1 MSIYLETSQFLTLA
15 AELAERKMDVLEHIE
30 GIEKIHVVHDDG
42 DSSYSSNAQYVF
54 TREMSVV
61 CEILN
66 DNGIYQAG
74 VEEIEY
80 D

>member
-1 MSIYLETSQFLTLA
+1 MNIYLETDQFLTLA

-42 DSSYSSNAQYVF
+42 DSNYSHNAQYVF
-54 TREMSVV
+54 SRELSAVSA
-61 CEILN
+61 ILN
-66 DNGIYQAG
+66 ENGIHHAG
-74 VEEIEY
+74 TEEIEY